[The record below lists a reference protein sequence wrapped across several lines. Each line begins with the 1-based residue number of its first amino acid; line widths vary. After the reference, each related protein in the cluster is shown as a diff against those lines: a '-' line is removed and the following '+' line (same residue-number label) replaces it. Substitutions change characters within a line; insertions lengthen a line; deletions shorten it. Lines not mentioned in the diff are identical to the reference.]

1 MNNIR
6 IENISPLV
14 SEQNIRSMFAEH
26 GAIERFKMM
35 TDRWTGVPRG
45 FGFIEMTNDADAEK
59 AITALDGADFNGRT
73 LKVKV
78 ARPQLHRTT
87 RSKRS

>member
-6 IENISPLV
+6 IENLSPLV
-14 SEQNIRSMFAEH
+14 TEQNIRSMFAEH
-26 GAIERFKMM
+26 GAIERFKLM

-45 FGFIEMTNDADAEK
+45 FGFVQMTNDVDAEK
-59 AITALDGADFNGRT
+59 AITALDGADFNGRP

-78 ARPQLHRTT
+78 ARPQIHRTI